1 MYIQDWSKEHMSPA
15 VICVEKS
22 VTLHH
27 DMSNF
32 ADGCTHKI
40 LSEYTEGLERYGK
53 IKVWRTDRWMDE
65 GWPWHWYVTGQ
76 TLQILK
82 MVAIYIHQIHV
93 WSEYIEGLKIY
104 GK

>member
-1 MYIQDWSKEHMSPA
+1 MSPA

-53 IKVWRTDRWMDE
+53 IKQWD
-65 GWPWHWYVTGQ
+65 GQ
-76 TLQILK
+76 TDEWMTLKHIFLFGLNQIK
-82 MVAIYIHQIHV
+82 FTVNPEN
-93 WSEYIEGLKIY
+93 S
-104 GK
+104 